1 MVFISNQ
8 VCMSH
13 SCDNMVYI
21 FEKKQVHGCYEM
33 FKMAQAELVHV
44 LKYYIHVKLKRIFLC
59 DNSVYVS
66 NI

>member
-1 MVFISNQ
+1 MIIWSI
-8 VCMSH
+8 
-13 SCDNMVYI
+13 YLK
-21 FEKKQVHGCYEM
+21 KKQVHGCYEM